1 MIRLSIF
8 SLGLGA
14 FLFGAA
20 SNYPNIPLPI
30 DCRSI
35 VLSVGPSGLTLDV
48 VLMIIGVFLMI
59 VAWIFHK
66 LSQS

>member
-1 MIRLSIF
+1 MIRLIIF
-8 SLGLGA
+8 LLGLGA

-20 SNYPNIPLPI
+20 SNFPSIPLPI

-35 VLSVGPSGLTLDV
+35 VWSIGPSGLTLDV
-48 VLMIIGVFLMI
+48 ILMIVGVFLMMI
-59 VAWIFHK
+59 GWIFHR

>member
-1 MIRLSIF
+1 MIRLTIF
-8 SLGLGA
+8 LLGLGA

-20 SNYPNIPLPI
+20 SNYPSISMPI

-35 VLSVGPSGLTLDV
+35 VLSIGPSGLSLDV
-48 VLMIIGVFLMI
+48 ILMIIGVFLI
-59 VAWIFHK
+59 LIALIFHK

>member
-1 MIRLSIF
+1 MIRLTIF
-8 SLGLGA
+8 LLGLGA

-20 SNYPNIPLPI
+20 SNYPKISMPI

-35 VLSVGPSGLTLDV
+35 VWSIGPSGLTLDV
-48 VLMIIGVFLMI
+48 ILMIIGVFLMLI
-59 VAWIFHK
+59 AFIFHK

>member
-1 MIRLSIF
+1 MIRLTIF
-8 SLGLGA
+8 LLGLGA

-20 SNYPNIPLPI
+20 SNYPSISMPI

-35 VLSVGPSGLTLDV
+35 VLSIGPSGLTLDV
-48 VLMIIGVFLMI
+48 ILMIIGVFLI
-59 VAWIFHK
+59 LIALIFHK